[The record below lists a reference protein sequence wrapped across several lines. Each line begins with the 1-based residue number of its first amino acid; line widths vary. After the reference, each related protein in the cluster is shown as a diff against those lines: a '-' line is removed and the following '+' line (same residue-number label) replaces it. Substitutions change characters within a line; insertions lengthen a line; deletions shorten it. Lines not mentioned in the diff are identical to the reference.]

1 MLHPLPVGADDYRH
15 RVGGVIAA
23 MGADLLGRV
32 LIDSEDV
39 RLSALACACSAP
51 HVELHFWGSMGFVRL
66 CTGQLGQ
73 GIGRLLSSLCSA
85 AADPGVRI

>member
-1 MLHPLPVGADDYRH
+1 MLHPLPVGAGDYRH

-39 RLSALACACSAP
+39 RDSAHALHLACM
-51 HVELHFWGSMGFVRL
+51 HH
-66 CTGQLGQ
+66 
-73 GIGRLLSSLCSA
+73 
-85 AADPGVRI
+85 